1 MTVTSSGTTIDL
13 VLIVLHAKAMRD
25 ASSYNRRKDASAA
38 LKSYLD
44 GTYPEAMVMVVGDF
58 NDDVD
63 LSISSGKPSPYR
75 NFVGESAD
83 YSFPTKALSDAGEDS
98 TVSYRGVIDHHLVT
112 DELAALYQAGS
123 AEVYRV
129 DQYIP
134 NYGATTSDHYPT
146 LARYSLDGL

>member
-1 MTVTSSGTTIDL
+1 MILALPLACGGAEGNDPP
-13 VLIVLHAKAMRD
+13 AEDGGGRFQ
-25 ASSYNRRKDASAA
+25 RR
-38 LKSYLD
+38 
-44 GTYPEAMVMVVGDF
+44 
-58 NDDVD
+58 
-63 LSISSGKPSPYR
+63 R
-75 NFVGESAD
+75 QSAD
-83 YSFPTKALSDAGEDS
+83 YSFPTKALSDAGDDS